1 MIFSRHSQFIDSA
14 TLKQM
19 HTELTSN
26 ANWMFRNK
34 FWRYYLVDGL
44 LPYQQ
49 SDESSWYGNQP
60 NIKNVREPWHALFQ
74 QIYQLAG
81 PNFKLMRYALTGQT
95 YGQEQE
101 LHVDTT
107 LLLDGTFRTYLM
119 YLNTEWDNSWGGTT
133 DFVVDGKLVHQEFP
147 EPGKLIEF
155 DSQAFHIGHA
165 PNKLDCLRLT
175 LILHG
180 RL

>member
-1 MIFSRHSQFIDSA
+1 MIFSKHSQFIDSA

-19 HTELTSN
+19 HTELTST

-44 LPYQQ
+44 FPYQQ

-95 YGQEQE
+95 QNQQPV
-101 LHVDTT
+101 LHTDVSEN
-107 LLLDGTFRTYLM
+107 LNGCYKSYLI
-119 YLNTEWDNSWGGTT
+119 YLNTGTTQGST
-133 DFVVDGKLVHQEFP
+133 DFVVDNKLVHQEPP
-147 EPGKLIEF
+147 EPGKLIVC
-155 DSQAFHIGHA
+155 DSKILHCGNPPAQSDF
-165 PNKLDCLRLT
+165 LRLS
-175 LILHG
+175 IVLHG
-180 RL
+180 IHT